1 MGRHGRH
8 AGLVVTVALAL
19 LLAPPAFAGTAS
31 VTGRTLYY
39 TATGT
44 DNIQMWVFA
53 GDVGVIENATP
64 GAGCHKE
71 PGDYTRCP
79 DVDAA
84 VIDLGPGS
92 AGVGIRSGSTG
103 AIKVIGGDG
112 DNGVADGGTGAV
124 EFDGGAGDDTLT
136 IMSYGGAAADD
147 FTGGPG
153 RDAVSYAGRTAA
165 QHITLDDVADDGT
178 PGEHDNIHSDVE
190 WVEGGEGNDTISGG
204 PGDNYLRGRGG
215 DDTLLGNGGDD
226 MLEGSGGG
234 GCDHDTLEGGADD
247 DRLFVIGPTDA
258 DGGPGDDRFEP
269 SEGCSEGADVHGG
282 PGTDI
287 ADFHGVYHAPFSVSI
302 DDVADD
308 GISGL
313 DNYASDIE
321 NLTANDQSGIV
332 LIGNDGPNVLR
343 GGWGDDVL
351 NGGGGADTLIGD
363 RGIDVADYSSRSAP
377 VSLTL
382 DGQAND
388 GEAGE
393 HDSIASDVEDLIGG
407 DGDDTLAGDGGDN
420 VFDGGPG
427 ADVMTGGGGFDAVDY
442 FYRDAPVRADL
453 DGQAGD
459 DGETGEGDT
468 IGADVEGIFGGAGA
482 DTLTGN
488 ALDGFLAG
496 EEGNDALR
504 DPGGEDLL
512 DGGDGNDAIDS
523 RDQAPDLV
531 YCGDGN
537 DSVQRDLSDDVDA
550 DCELVTTAQAQATPT
565 PTVTPVPTA
574 TPTPRPRIPVTPV
587 IRIDRV
593 APHATTLRV
602 AARLHT
608 KTVRSEG
615 FLVTVGCDEPCRV
628 FAELRASSATAKA
641 LKGRGVKAAGVLA
654 NGSLTTVASGTRSFA
669 VVLNASG
676 RRALR
681 KLGKGTYTLTVTVAD
696 AAGNTRKQTRR
707 LRLL

>member
-1 MGRHGRH
+1 MGRHGRL
-8 AGLVVTVALAL
+8 AALVTAALAL

-31 VTGRTLYY
+31 VTGRTLHY
-39 TATGT
+39 TSTRVESIRMA
-44 DNIQMWVFA
+44 
-53 GDVGVIENATP
+53 VGGQVGIIEDATP
-64 GAGCHKE
+64 GPGCHQDL
-71 PGDYTRCP
+71 GDYTRCP
-79 DVDAA
+79 DVDDA
-84 VIDLGPGS
+84 VIELAP
-92 AGVGIRSGSTG
+92 AGGGVWIEPGSTG
-103 AIKVIGGDG
+103 TISVIGGAGNDG
-112 DNGVADGGTGAV
+112 VGDWGTGAV
-124 EFDGGAGDDTLT
+124 VFDGGAGDDSLESGP
-136 IMSYGGAAADD
+136 IGGTAADD
-147 FTGGPG
+147 FIGGPG
-153 RDAVSYAGRTAA
+153 RDQVLYGYRTTP
-165 QHITLDDVADDGT
+165 QDITLDDVANDGS
-178 PGEHDNIHSDVE
+178 PGELDNIHSDVE
-190 WVEGGEGNDTISGG
+190 WVEGGEGDDTLSGG
-204 PGDNYLRGRGG
+204 AGDDTLSGRGG
-215 DDTLLGNGGDD
+215 DDTLHGNGGDD
-226 MLEGSGGG
+226 VLDGGG
-234 GCDHDTLEGGADD
+234 NSTCGHDVLDGGADD
-247 DRLFVIGPTDA
+247 DRLVVDGQVKADA
-258 DGGPGDDRFEP
+258 GPGDDRLEAR
-269 SEGCSEGADVHGG
+269 EGCPGGAEAHGG
-282 PGTDI
+282 PGVDT

-308 GISGL
+308 GVSGL
-313 DNYASDIE
+313 DDYASDIE
-321 NLTANDQSGIV
+321 NLTANNQSGLL

-351 NGGGGADTLIGD
+351 DGGGGADTLIGD

-420 VFDGGPG
+420 VLDGGPG

-468 IGADVEGIFGGAGA
+468 IGADVEGIFGGAGD

-488 ALDGFLAG
+488 ALDGFLTG
-496 EEGNDALR
+496 EEGNDTLR

-523 RDQAPDLV
+523 RDQASDLV
-531 YCGDGN
+531 SCGDGK
-537 DSVQRDLSDDVDA
+537 DSAQRDLSDDVDA
-550 DCELVTTAQAQATPT
+550 DCELVTTAHVEATPT

-574 TPTPRPRIPVTPV
+574 TLVPRRIPVTPV
-587 IRIDRV
+587 TRIDRA

-602 AARLHT
+602 AKRLHA
-608 KTVRSEG
+608 KTVLGEG
-615 FLVTVGCDEPCRV
+615 FLVTAGCDEPCRV
-628 FAELRASSATAKA
+628 FAELRASSTTVNA
-641 LKGRGVKAAGVLA
+641 LKRRGVKAAGVLA
-654 NGSLTTVASGTRSFA
+654 DGALTTAASGTRRFA

-681 KLGKGTYTLTVTVAD
+681 KLERGTYTLTVTVAD
-696 AAGNTRKQTRR
+696 AAGNTRKETRR
-707 LRLL
+707 LRIV